1 MTKHNKKIYQNNF
14 IPFLSL
20 SQFPVDFRSQSSF
33 FLNRSFWHN
42 CIRAEKNSAKNLPVT
57 GVEPPNMSLN
67 RIISTGIF
75 SELRFEF
82 RNHVIYSR
90 FFFQIK

>member
-1 MTKHNKKIYQNNF
+1 
-14 IPFLSL
+14 
-20 SQFPVDFRSQSSF
+20 
-33 FLNRSFWHN
+33 
-42 CIRAEKNSAKNLPVT
+42 
-57 GVEPPNMSLN
+57 MSLN

-90 FFFQIK
+90 FFFKLNEIGNNATIGITGITM